1 MPIAIDS
8 STSITIVIN
17 MPQKAQ
23 MSFGVTGNVL
33 RCDTLA
39 CRTIGHRCH
48 TIGQDLLKKLL
59 KQIDKVC

>member
-1 MPIAIDS
+1 M
-8 STSITIVIN
+8 TIQLVLALLLTAT
-17 MPQKAQ
+17 KAQ

-33 RCDTLA
+33 WCDTLA
-39 CRTIGHRCH
+39 CHTIGHRCH